1 MSRFSFT
8 VLAVLALVAGCESS
22 GDSVGP
28 RGGTIVSED
37 GRFSLEIRPGALEQ
51 DVDIAIHEVG
61 CGSMG
66 VDAVG
71 PTTGAADDGDAD
83 SGTTVL
89 PWLAAG
95 IAALAL
101 VVVLVLLLR
110 RRSSGRGPVGS
121 TGTHDTQDTNDTHD
135 RTAATDGVAAMTK
148 EHSNGTDR

>member
-8 VLAVLALVAGCESS
+8 VLATLALVAGCESS

-37 GRFSLEIRPGALEQ
+37 GRFSLEIRPGALED

-71 PTTGAADDGDAD
+71 PCYRVTPAGTGFLLPATVSFELDGETHDGVPAHELALIVAHGND
-83 SGTTVL
+83 WTVL
-89 PWLAAG
+89 ADRDLDIEDGRLTASAVY
-95 IAALAL
+95 L
-101 VVVLVLLLR
+101 
-110 RRSSGRGPVGS
+110 SSF
-121 TGTHDTQDTNDTHD
+121 
-135 RTAATDGVAAMTK
+135 AVAHMK
-148 EHSNGTDR
+148 

>member
-71 PTTGAADDGDAD
+71 PCYRVTPAGMGFLYPATVTFELEGDSHDGVPADDLGLIIAH
-83 SGTTVL
+83 GKEWTVL
-89 PWLAAG
+89 ADRVIDVEDGTISASAVYL
-95 IAALAL
+95 
-101 VVVLVLLLR
+101 
-110 RRSSGRGPVGS
+110 SSF
-121 TGTHDTQDTNDTHD
+121 
-135 RTAATDGVAAMTK
+135 AVAQM
-148 EHSNGTDR
+148 R